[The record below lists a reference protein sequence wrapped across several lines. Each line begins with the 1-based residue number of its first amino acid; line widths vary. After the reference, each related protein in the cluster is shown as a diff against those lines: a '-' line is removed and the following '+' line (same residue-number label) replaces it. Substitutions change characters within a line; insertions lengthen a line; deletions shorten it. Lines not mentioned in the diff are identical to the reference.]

1 MRIIR
6 AKTTS
11 PAFQETAYTI
21 PEVMVAV
28 LVVAIMMICLY
39 GGFSSSF
46 TMTKIARE
54 NLRAT
59 QILMQRME
67 TIRLYT
73 WTQLLNTNYV
83 QPKFSEVYDPLSVP
97 NASGVKYVGTMAV
110 AVPTTLPTGYTANV
124 RQVTVTVFWTNSF
137 SRSNTIVHSR
147 QMQTYCAQ
155 NGMQNYIL
163 GK

>member
-1 MRIIR
+1 MLERMTQGLCFTNLHDPRAGMRIIR

-54 NLRAT
+54 DLRAT

-83 QPKFSEVYDPLSVP
+83 SQSS
-97 NASGVKYVGTMAV
+97 ARCMT
-110 AVPTTLPTGYTANV
+110 
-124 RQVTVTVFWTNSF
+124 R
-137 SRSNTIVHSR
+137 
-147 QMQTYCAQ
+147 
-155 NGMQNYIL
+155 
-163 GK
+163 